1 MMRKFLSIFA
11 ATAACNFVGAQG
23 TNPNQE
29 QVAQDIQLNTITT
42 AVPFLLI
49 NPDSR
54 AGGMGEIGAATSA
67 DMYSIYWN
75 TSKLAFAKE
84 KMGFSTSYSPWLRAI
99 AQDMHLSFL
108 TGYYKINDKQAVTG
122 SLRFFSLGNITFT
135 DEAANKI
142 RDFVPSEFEFT
153 GGYAL
158 KLSEKLALG
167 MNGKFVFSN
176 LTGGTLVAGANTK
189 PATAG
194 AADVSLSYFENDM
207 KIAGNRAEL
216 GLGLVLSNIGNKV
229 SYTNASG
236 PRDFLP
242 ANLRLGSALSI
253 DPDEYNRFTFGIDV
267 NKLLVPT
274 PPLQPNSTNNP
285 TPFLV
290 GRDNNVPVIAGIFQ
304 SFYDAPGR
312 ILYDANNEAVIENGE
327 VQIKSG
333 SRFGEELREI
343 NFGIGTEYVYNK
355 TIAVRA
361 GYFHEHRSK
370 GNRRYLTFGLGMRYS
385 KLAIDLSYIAS
396 LVQQNPLANT
406 LRFSLSIFLDNTKV
420 KRESLDD

>member
-1 MMRKFLSIFA
+1 MMRKVLSIFA
-11 ATAACNFVGAQG
+11 ATAVCNLAHSQVD
-23 TNPNQE
+23 NPNQTD
-29 QVAQDIQLNTITT
+29 VARDIQLNTITT

-54 AGGMGEIGAATSA
+54 AGGMGEIGAATST

-122 SLRFFSLGNITFT
+122 SMRYFSLGNITFT
-135 DEAANKI
+135 DQQANKI

-158 KLSEKLALG
+158 KLNAKLALG

-194 AADVSLSYFENDM
+194 AADVSLSYFDNDM

-216 GLGLVLSNIGNKV
+216 GLGLVISNIGNKV

-253 DPDEYNRFTFGIDV
+253 DPDQYNRFTFGVDI

-274 PPLQPNSTNNP
+274 PPIRVNGPGNTVYN
-285 TPFLV
+285 V
-290 GRDNNVPVIAGIFQ
+290 GKDNNVPVIAGIFQ

-312 ILYDANNEAVIENGE
+312 PLIGEDNNPIVENGE
-327 VQIKSG
+327 VQIKKG

-343 NFGIGTEYVYNK
+343 NFGIGAEYVYNK

-361 GYFHEHRSK
+361 GYFNEHYSK

-396 LVQQNPLANT
+396 LVQNNPLANT
-406 LRFSLSIFLDNTKV
+406 LRFSLSLFLDNTQV
-420 KRESLDD
+420 KRDSVDD

>member
-1 MMRKFLSIFA
+1 MIRKVLSLFA
-11 ATAACNFVGAQG
+11 AAAVLNLGLAQG

-29 QVAQDIQLNTITT
+29 QVARDIQLNTITT

-54 AGGMGEIGAATSA
+54 AGGMGEVGAATSP
-67 DMYSIYWN
+67 DLYSIYWN
-75 TSKLAFAKE
+75 TSKLAFSKE
-84 KMGFSTSYSPWLRAI
+84 KLGFSTSYSPWLRAI

-108 TGYYKINDKQAVTG
+108 SGYYKVNDRQTVTG
-122 SLRFFSLGNITFT
+122 SLRFFSLGTITFT
-135 DEAANKI
+135 DQNAQKI
-142 RDFVPSEFEFT
+142 RDFVPSEWEIM

-176 LTGGTLVAGANTK
+176 LTGGTLVAGANTR
-189 PATAG
+189 PARAG
-194 AADVSLSYFENDM
+194 AADVSMSYFDSDLRV
-207 KIAGNRAEL
+207 AGNRAEL
-216 GLGLVLSNIGNKV
+216 GVGVVISNIGNKV
-229 SYTNASG
+229 SYTDVAG

-253 DPDEYNRFTFGIDV
+253 DPDQYNRFTVGLDF

-274 PPLQPNSTNNP
+274 PPIRVFGPDN
-285 TPFLV
+285 TPYLV

-312 ILYDANNEAVIENGE
+312 PLLDANGNPIIENGE
-327 VQIKSG
+327 VQVKKG

-343 NFGIGTEYVYNK
+343 NFGVGTEYLYNK
-355 TIAVRA
+355 SIAVRA
-361 GYFHEHRSK
+361 GYFHEHYSK
-370 GNRRYLTFGLGMRYS
+370 GNRRYLTFGLGLRYS
-385 KLAIDLSYIAS
+385 KLGIDLSYIAS

-406 LRFSLSIFLDNTKV
+406 LRFSLSIFLDNTKL
-420 KRESLDD
+420 KRDSVEE

>member
-1 MMRKFLSIFA
+1 MTRKFLFILSLSSSAFG
-11 ATAACNFVGAQG
+11 VLAQG
-23 TNPNQE
+23 GNPNQE
-29 QVAQDIQLNTITT
+29 DIARDIQLNTITT

-54 AGGMGEIGAATSA
+54 AGGMGEIGAATTA

-108 TGYYKINDKQAVTG
+108 TGFYKINDRQAVTA
-122 SLRFFSLGNITFT
+122 SLRYFSLGQITFT
-135 DEAANKI
+135 DQQANKI
-142 RDFVPSEFEFT
+142 RDFVPSEFELMA
-153 GGYAL
+153 GYAL
-158 KLSEKLALG
+158 KLSDKMALG

-176 LTGGTLVAGANTK
+176 LTGGTLVAGANTR

-194 AADVSLSYFENDM
+194 AADLSFSYFDDDLRLF
-207 KIAGNRAEL
+207 GNKALL
-216 GLGLVLSNIGNKV
+216 GFGVVLSNIGNKV
-229 SYTNASG
+229 SYSDASG

-242 ANLRLGSALSI
+242 ANLRMGTALSL
-253 DPDEYNRFTFGIDV
+253 DLDDFNRFTFGVDI

-274 PPLQPNSTNNP
+274 PPIRVNGPNNTTYN
-285 TPFLV
+285 V
-290 GRDNNVPVIAGIFQ
+290 GMDNNVPVIAGIFQ

-312 ILYDANNEAVIENGE
+312 PLMGTDNNPIIEDGE
-327 VQIKSG
+327 VQIKRG

-343 NFGIGTEYVYNK
+343 NFGIGAEYIYNR
-355 TIAVRA
+355 TIALRA
-361 GYFHEHRSK
+361 GYFHEHYSK
-370 GNRRYLTFGLGMRYS
+370 GNRRYLTFGIGLKYS
-385 KLAIDLSYIAS
+385 KLGIDLSYIAS

-406 LRFSLSIFLDNTKV
+406 LRFSLSIVIDNTS
-420 KRESLDD
+420 RRNERIDD

>member
-1 MMRKFLSIFA
+1 MRKLLTFFS
-11 ATAACNFVGAQG
+11 TAALCNSLVAQVN
-23 TNPNQE
+23 NPNQE
-29 QVAQDIQLNTITT
+29 QVARDIQLNTITT

-54 AGGMGEIGAATSA
+54 AGGMGEIGAATSP
-67 DMYSIYWN
+67 DLYSIYWN

-99 AQDMHLSFL
+99 AQDMHLSYL
-108 TGYYKINDKQAVTG
+108 TGYYKINDRQAVTG
-122 SLRFFSLGNITFT
+122 SFRFFSLGNITFT
-135 DEAANKI
+135 DQQANKI
-142 RDFVPSEFEFT
+142 RDFVPSEFELT

-176 LTGGTLVAGANTK
+176 LTGGTLVGGANTK

-194 AADVSLSYFENDM
+194 AADVSLSYFDNDL

-216 GLGLVLSNIGNKV
+216 GLGFVMSNIGNKV
-229 SYTNASG
+229 SYTDAAG

-253 DPDEYNRFTFGIDV
+253 DPDQYNRFTLGVDF

-274 PPLQPNSTNNP
+274 PPIRVNGPNNTVYN
-285 TPFLV
+285 V
-290 GRDNNVPVIAGIFQ
+290 GKDNNVPVIAGIFQ

-312 ILYDANNEAVIENGE
+312 PLLDENNNPDR
-327 VQIKSG
+327 KS
-333 SRFGEELREI
+333 
-343 NFGIGTEYVYNK
+343 V
-355 TIAVRA
+355 V
-361 GYFHEHRSK
+361 
-370 GNRRYLTFGLGMRYS
+370 
-385 KLAIDLSYIAS
+385 
-396 LVQQNPLANT
+396 
-406 LRFSLSIFLDNTKV
+406 
-420 KRESLDD
+420 

>member
-1 MMRKFLSIFA
+1 MISKISSIFTLIACPLSIF
-11 ATAACNFVGAQG
+11 AQG

-29 QVAQDIQLNTITT
+29 QVARDIQLNTITT

-67 DMYSIYWN
+67 DLYSIYWN

-108 TGYYKINDKQAVTG
+108 TGYYKVNDKQAVTG

-135 DEAANKI
+135 DQQANKI

-194 AADVSLSYFENDM
+194 AADVSLSYFDNDLRV
-207 KIAGNRAEL
+207 AGNRAEL
-216 GLGLVLSNIGNKV
+216 GLGLVMSNIGNKV
-229 SYTNASG
+229 SYTDASG

-242 ANLRLGSALSI
+242 ANLRLGAALSI
-253 DPDEYNRFTFGIDV
+253 DPDTYNRFTLGLDI
-267 NKLLVPT
+267 NKLMVPT
-274 PPLQPNSTNNP
+274 PPIRVNGPNNTFY
-285 TPFLV
+285 TV
-290 GRDNNVPVIAGIFQ
+290 GKDNNVPVIAGIFQ

-312 ILYDANNEAVIENGE
+312 VLLDENNDPILEGGE
-327 VQIKSG
+327 V
-333 SRFGEELREI
+333 
-343 NFGIGTEYVYNK
+343 V
-355 TIAVRA
+355 V
-361 GYFHEHRSK
+361 
-370 GNRRYLTFGLGMRYS
+370 
-385 KLAIDLSYIAS
+385 
-396 LVQQNPLANT
+396 
-406 LRFSLSIFLDNTKV
+406 KV
-420 KRESLDD
+420 

>member
-1 MMRKFLSIFA
+1 MTRKFLFILA
-11 ATAACNFVGAQG
+11 ASSTSLGLFAQG
-23 TNPNQE
+23 GNPNQE
-29 QVAQDIQLNTITT
+29 QVARDVQLNTITT

-108 TGYYKINDKQAVTG
+108 TGFYKINDRQAVTG
-122 SLRFFSLGNITFT
+122 SLRYFSLGQITFT
-135 DEAANKI
+135 DQQANKI
-142 RDFVPSEFEFT
+142 RDFVPSEFEVM

-158 KLSEKLALG
+158 KLSDKMSLG

-176 LTGGTLVAGANTK
+176 LTGGTLVAGANTR

-194 AADVSLSYFENDM
+194 GADVSFSYFDDELRLF
-207 KIAGNRAEL
+207 GSRAIL
-216 GLGLVLSNIGNKV
+216 GLGFVISNIGNKV
-229 SYTNASG
+229 SYTDAAG

-242 ANLRLGSALSI
+242 ANLRLGSALTL
-253 DPDEYNRFTFGIDV
+253 DLDDYNRFTFGVDL

-274 PPLQPNSTNNP
+274 PPIRVNGPNNTFYS
-285 TPFLV
+285 V
-290 GRDNNVPVIAGIFQ
+290 GKDNNVPVIAGIFQ

-312 ILYDANNEAVIENGE
+312 PLIGTDNNPVIENGE
-327 VQIKSG
+327 VQVKQG

-343 NFGIGTEYVYNK
+343 NFGVGTEYVYNR
-355 TIAVRA
+355 TIAIRA
-361 GYFHEHRSK
+361 GYFHEHYSK
-370 GNRRYLTFGLGMRYS
+370 GNRRYLTFGIGLKYS
-385 KLAIDLSYIAS
+385 KLGIDLSYIAS

-406 LRFSLSIFLDNTKV
+406 LRFSLSITIDNNTR
-420 KRESLDD
+420 KRDNIED